1 MRVVH
6 SDASLL
12 NAIGVT
18 QAEALAAFS
27 NDQVYM
33 ENFSRS
39 PGTLNFRFWPTTTA
53 TSCIWANAIAPCRG
67 ATRK

>member
-1 MRVVH
+1 VIIKPRARRGRGMRVVH

-33 ENFSRS
+33 EKFSRS
-39 PGTLNFRFWPTTTA
+39 PA
-53 TSCIWANAIAPCRG
+53 H
-67 ATRK
+67 